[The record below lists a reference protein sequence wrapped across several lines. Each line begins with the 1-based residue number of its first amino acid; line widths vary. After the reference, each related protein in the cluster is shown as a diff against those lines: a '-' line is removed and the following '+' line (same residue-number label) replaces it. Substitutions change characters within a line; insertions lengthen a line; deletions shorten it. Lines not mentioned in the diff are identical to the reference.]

1 MEKISVASIGKWHS
15 FCDNLAK
22 YLLLQVVVLLNI
34 VIFLVGL
41 IVLSW
46 SADRFVY
53 GASALAKNIGIS
65 PMMIGLT
72 IVAMGS
78 SAPEIVVSAIA
89 SANGNMNTAVGN
101 ALGSNITNIALVLG
115 VTALVKPLL
124 VSSTTLKRELPALL
138 IISLIAIGFM
148 FDGELKS
155 YEGIILL
162 GLFIFV
168 LAMMAWLSLQVD
180 KEDPLVAETAD
191 EIPKDVSNTSA
202 LIWIGVG
209 LVILPLSAHFLVN
222 SAVEIARYMGIS
234 DLVIGL
240 TIIAF
245 GTSLPELAASI
256 AGVLKGEDDLALG
269 NIIGSNIFNLLA
281 VLGMPGLIAPG
292 ILDPDVYN
300 RDMYVMLGL
309 TLLLFLFSFDLIG
322 KRTISRT
329 NGFILLACFIGYQFW
344 LFG

>member
-1 MEKISVASIGKWHS
+1 M
-15 FCDNLAK
+15 
-22 YLLLQVVVLLNI
+22 LLNI
-34 VIFLVGL
+34 VIFIVGL
-41 IVLSW
+41 VILSW

-101 ALGSNITNIALVLG
+101 ALGSNITNVALVLG
-115 VTALVKPLL
+115 ITALVKPLI
-124 VSSTTLKRELPALL
+124 VSSITLKRELPALL

-180 KEDPLVAETAD
+180 KEDPLVAETAG
-191 EIPKDVSNTSA
+191 EIPKNVSTTSA
-202 LIWIGVG
+202 MIWIGVG
-209 LVILPLSAHFLVN
+209 LVILPLSAHFMVN
-222 SAVEIARYMGIS
+222 SAVEIARYLGIS
-234 DLVIGL
+234 DLIIGL
-240 TIIAF
+240 TIIAL

-292 ILDPDVYN
+292 MLDPDVYN

-322 KRTISRT
+322 KRTISRP
-329 NGFILLACFIGYQFW
+329 NGFLLVACFIGYQFW

>member
-1 MEKISVASIGKWHS
+1 MFLSV
-15 FCDNLAK
+15 
-22 YLLLQVVVLLNI
+22 

-78 SAPEIVVSAIA
+78 SAPEIVVSAMA

-115 VTALVKPLL
+115 ITALVKPL
-124 VSSTTLKRELPALL
+124 VVASTTLKRELPALL
-138 IISLIAIGFM
+138 VITLIAIAFL
-148 FDGELKS
+148 FDGELAS
-155 YEGIILL
+155 YEGLILM
-162 GLFIFV
+162 GLFVFV

-191 EIPKDVSNTSA
+191 EIPSNVSTTSA
-202 LIWIGVG
+202 LIWVGVG
-209 LVILPLSAHFLVN
+209 LVLLPLSAHFLVD
-222 SAVEIARYMGIS
+222 SAVEIARYFGIS

-292 ILDPDVYN
+292 LLDPDVFN
-300 RDMYVMLGL
+300 RDMWVMLGL

-322 KRTISRT
+322 KRIISRT
-329 NGFILLACFIGYQFW
+329 NGALFLASFIGYQIW

>member
-1 MEKISVASIGKWHS
+1 M
-15 FCDNLAK
+15 
-22 YLLLQVVVLLNI
+22 LLNI

-115 VTALVKPLL
+115 ITALVKPLL

-180 KEDPLVAETAD
+180 KEDPLVTETAD
-191 EIPKDVSNTSA
+191 EIPKGVSNTSA

-245 GTSLPELAASI
+245 GTSLPELAASV

>member
-1 MEKISVASIGKWHS
+1 M
-15 FCDNLAK
+15 L
-22 YLLLQVVVLLNI
+22 VVVLLNV

-53 GASALAKNIGIS
+53 GASAFAKNIGMA

-78 SAPEIVVSAIA
+78 SAPEIVVSAAA
-89 SANGNMNTAVGN
+89 SINGNMNTAVGN

-115 VTALVKPLL
+115 ITALVKPLL
-124 VSSTTLKRELPALL
+124 VASSTLKRELPALL
-138 IISLIAIGFM
+138 VITVIAVAFL
-148 FDGELKS
+148 FDGELTHL
-155 YEGIILL
+155 EGIILISLFVIVL
-162 GLFIFV
+162 GL
-168 LAMMAWLSLQVD
+168 MGWLSMKVD
-180 KEDPLVAETAD
+180 KEDPLVSETTD
-191 EIPKDVSNTSA
+191 EIPNDVATSSA
-202 LIWIGVG
+202 IFWIVVG
-209 LVILPLSAHFLVN
+209 LILLPLSAHFLVG
-222 SAVEIARYMGIS
+222 SAVEIAKYLGMS

-240 TIIAF
+240 TIIAL

-292 ILDPDVYN
+292 TLDPDVYN
-300 RDMYVMLGL
+300 RDMLVVLGL
-309 TLLLFLFSFDLIG
+309 TLLLFLFSFTLMG
-322 KRTISRT
+322 NRRISRR
-329 NGFILLACFIGYQFW
+329 NGGLLIACFIGYQFW
-344 LFG
+344 LFA

>member
-1 MEKISVASIGKWHS
+1 M
-15 FCDNLAK
+15 
-22 YLLLQVVVLLNI
+22 LLNI
-34 VIFLVGL
+34 VIFLIGL

-89 SANGNMNTAVGN
+89 SVNGNMNTAVGN
-101 ALGSNITNIALVLG
+101 ALGSNITNVALVLG
-115 VTALVKPLL
+115 ITALVKPLL

-138 IISLIAIGFM
+138 IISLIAIGFL

-162 GLFIFV
+162 ALFIFV

-180 KEDPLVAETAD
+180 KEDPLIAETAD
-191 EIPKDVSNTSA
+191 EIPKGVSNTSA
-202 LIWIGVG
+202 LVWIGVG
-209 LVILPLSAHFLVN
+209 LVVLPLSAHFLVN

-245 GTSLPELAASI
+245 GTSLPELAASV

-292 ILDPDVYN
+292 LLDPDVYN

-329 NGFILLACFIGYQFW
+329 NGFILLACFIGYQLW

>member
-1 MEKISVASIGKWHS
+1 
-15 FCDNLAK
+15 
-22 YLLLQVVVLLNI
+22 VLLHI
-34 VIFLVGL
+34 VIFLAGL
-41 IVLSW
+41 VVLSW

-78 SAPEIVVSAIA
+78 SAPEIMVSAIA
-89 SANGNMNTAVGN
+89 SVNGNMNTAVGN

-115 VTALVKPLL
+115 ITALVKPLL
-124 VSSTTLKRELPALL
+124 VSSSTLKRELPALL
-138 IISLIAIGFM
+138 IISLIAVGFL
-148 FDGELKS
+148 FDGVLAS
-155 YEGIILL
+155 YEGIILI

-191 EIPKDVSNTSA
+191 EIPKDVPNTSA
-202 LIWIGVG
+202 LMWIGIG
-209 LVILPLSAHFLVN
+209 LVILPLSAHFLVG
-222 SAVEIARYMGIS
+222 SAVEIARYMGVS
-234 DLVIGL
+234 DLIIGL

-269 NIIGSNIFNLLA
+269 NIIGSNMFNLLA

-292 ILDPDVYN
+292 LLDPDVYN

-309 TLLLFLFSFDLIG
+309 TLLLFLFSFDLMG
-322 KRTISRT
+322 KRRISRR
-329 NGFILLACFIGYQFW
+329 NGGILIASFIGYQIW
-344 LFG
+344 LFA

>member
-1 MEKISVASIGKWHS
+1 M
-15 FCDNLAK
+15 
-22 YLLLQVVVLLNI
+22 LLNI

-209 LVILPLSAHFLVN
+209 LIVLPLSAHFLVN

-245 GTSLPELAASI
+245 GTSLPELAASV

-292 ILDPDVYN
+292 LLDPDVYN

>member
-1 MEKISVASIGKWHS
+1 M
-15 FCDNLAK
+15 L
-22 YLLLQVVVLLNI
+22 VVVFLNV

-53 GASALAKNIGIS
+53 GASAFAKNIGMA

-78 SAPEIVVSAIA
+78 SAPEIVVSAAA
-89 SANGNMNTAVGN
+89 SINGNMNTAVGN

-115 VTALVKPLL
+115 ITALVKPLL
-124 VSSTTLKRELPALL
+124 VASSTLKRELPALL
-138 IISLIAIGFM
+138 VITIIAVAFL
-148 FDGELKS
+148 FDGELTHL
-155 YEGIILL
+155 EGIILISLFVIVL
-162 GLFIFV
+162 GL
-168 LAMMAWLSLQVD
+168 MGWLSMKVD
-180 KEDPLVAETAD
+180 KEDPLVSETTD
-191 EIPKDVSNTSA
+191 EIPNDVPTSSA
-202 LIWIGVG
+202 LFWIVVG
-209 LVILPLSAHFLVN
+209 LILLPLSAHFLVG
-222 SAVEIARYMGIS
+222 SAVEIAKYLGMS

-240 TIIAF
+240 TIIAL

-292 ILDPDVYN
+292 ALDPDVYN
-300 RDMYVMLGL
+300 RDMFVVLGL
-309 TLLLFLFSFDLIG
+309 TLLLFLFSFTLMG
-322 KRTISRT
+322 NRRISRR
-329 NGFILLACFIGYQFW
+329 NGGLLIACFIGYQFW
-344 LFG
+344 LFA